1 MKPLVYAALAGCAV
15 VLASSPAIADP
26 KHCPPGL
33 AMQGRCGDDF
43 RDRDRD
49 RDRDGDWYEGRDYRD
64 RDRLDDAYEQG
75 YRQGARDAWRAG
87 QRLPDD
93 IDVMVIRNYDQYG
106 LRPPQPG
113 YYYGQVDGEVLLIQA
128 ASRMIAQALGSY

>member
-1 MKPLVYAALAGCAV
+1 MKPIILAAVAGCAAA
-15 VLASSPAIADP
+15 LTTSPAMADP
-26 KHCPPGL
+26 KGCPPGL

-49 RDRDGDWYEGRDYRD
+49 DDWFEGGDYRD
-64 RDRLDDAYEQG
+64 RDRLDDAYEDG

-93 IDVMVIRNYDQYG
+93 VEVIVIRNYDQYG
-106 LRPPQPG
+106 LRQPQPG
-113 YYYGQVDGEVLLIQA
+113 YYYGQVNGEVLLIQA